1 MTTTNSNIALLGTG
15 LLGSAFAE
23 AFLTRGGVNLSVWN
37 RTRAKAEPLAAHGA
51 RVVDTAAEAV
61 RGASR
66 VHLVLLDDDTVD
78 ETITSFRDALEPGAV
93 ILDHTTLRPDRV
105 AARAAAL
112 NAAGIEYLHA
122 PVMMGPPAAR
132 AAKGLMFISGPTER
146 FERVKSALEPM
157 TGAVHFL
164 GERAELAACYK
175 LCANAMLL
183 MTAGALAD
191 VFHMADAMHMP
202 REAVGDV
209 FAKFNTDGILMARA
223 TRMMKGDYNATF
235 TLDVARKDIR
245 LMVESAGAEPVPM
258 LRALADRMDDALGA
272 GQQEFDIG
280 VLSKPGL

>member
-1 MTTTNSNIALLGTG
+1 MTTPIALLGTG

-23 AFLTRGGVNLSVWN
+23 AFLTRGGNSLTVWN
-37 RTRAKAEPLAAHGA
+37 RTRSKAEALGAMGA
-51 RVVDTAAEAV
+51 RVADTAADAV
-61 RGASR
+61 RGAQR

-78 ETITSFRDALEPGAV
+78 DAIAAIREALEPGALIV
-93 ILDHTTLRPDRV
+93 DHTTLRPDRT

-132 AAKGLMFISGPTER
+132 SAKGIMFVAGPIER
-146 FERVKSALEPM
+146 FERVKDELAKM
-157 TGAVHFL
+157 TGALHFL

-183 MTAGALAD
+183 MTAGALSD

-209 FAKFNTDGILMARA
+209 FRKFNMDGIVNARGI
-223 TRMMKGDYNATF
+223 RMVNEDYNATF
-235 TLDVARKDIR
+235 TLDVARKDVR
-245 LMVESAGAEPVPM
+245 LMVESAEREPVPM
-258 LRALADRMDDALGA
+258 LRALAERMDDAIGA
-272 GQQEFDIG
+272 GLSEFDVG
-280 VLSKPGL
+280 VLSKRGF